1 MNNLLNKNLKNIFKW
16 LFKNLKL
23 NIIYNLNLM
32 ENEYMQTYSL
42 LRNQK
47 TQYIDQLEKEIDV
60 NKKELLLKE
69 IIMIDENLGKYDK
82 LIKTQTIEKLRKFY
96 ITLILIIGK
105 ILILKITT

>member
-1 MNNLLNKNLKNIFKW
+1 MNNLLNKNLKNIFKR

-32 ENEYMQTYSL
+32 ENEYMQTYTL

-82 LIKTQTIEKLRKFY
+82 LIKTQTIEK
-96 ITLILIIGK
+96 
-105 ILILKITT
+105 

>member
-1 MNNLLNKNLKNIFKW
+1 
-16 LFKNLKL
+16 
-23 NIIYNLNLM
+23 M

>member
-32 ENEYMQTYSL
+32 ENEYMQTYTL

-47 TQYIDQLEKEIDV
+47 KQYIEQLEKEIDV
-60 NKKELLLKE
+60 NKKEILLKE

-82 LIKTQTIEKLRKFY
+82 LIKTQTIEK
-96 ITLILIIGK
+96 
-105 ILILKITT
+105 

>member
-1 MNNLLNKNLKNIFKW
+1 
-16 LFKNLKL
+16 
-23 NIIYNLNLM
+23 M
-32 ENEYMQTYSL
+32 ENEYMQTYTL

-82 LIKTQTIEKLRKFY
+82 LIKTQTIEK
-96 ITLILIIGK
+96 
-105 ILILKITT
+105 